1 MAAFFRYTPVIHHN
15 DMIGVTNCGKAVCD
29 DDYRFPLHQFFK
41 RLLNQML
48 IFRIGKG
55 GCLVQHYHRGILYN
69 GTGDSNPLLLAAA

>member
-1 MAAFFRYTPVIHHN
+1 M
-15 DMIGVTNCGKAVCD
+15 MITV
-29 DDYRFPLHQFFK
+29 FPLHQFSNAF
-41 RLLNQML
+41 LNQML